1 MTAKQPRWDLAA
13 RRAALQS
20 VPLFGSLSA
29 AEIAQVLGQTVLRR
43 VTRGTL
49 FLCKGDPPSGMLVVL
64 QGSVRVTA
72 TAVDGREVTFGVLGA
87 GEFLGEISL
96 LDGAA
101 RSADVTAL
109 EDCVLLVVERAG
121 FLGLI
126 RNNPDLS
133 LKLVAELCRRLRR
146 ANLAFEDLA
155 LLDLP
160 GRIGKLLLGLP
171 QQATPAGRRI
181 SLRLSHADLGRLVG
195 GSREKVNRQ
204 IRLWEQQGVIA
215 REHGHLLILRPE
227 TLAAATTG

>member
-1 MTAKQPRWDLAA
+1 MTARRAHWDLAA

-29 AEIAQVLGQTVLRR
+29 AEIEQILGQTVLRG
-43 VTRGTL
+43 VERGRL
-49 FLCKGDPPSGMLVVL
+49 ILRQGDPPSGMLVVL
-64 QGSVRVTA
+64 QGSVRVAA
-72 TAVDGREVTFGVLGA
+72 TAADGREVTFSVLGT
-87 GEFLGEISL
+87 GQFLGEISL
-96 LDGAA
+96 LDGAP

-133 LKLVAELCRRLRR
+133 LKLVGELCRRLRR
-146 ANLAFEDLA
+146 ANLAYEDLA

-171 QQATPAGRRI
+171 QQTTLAGRRI
-181 SLRLSHADLGRLVG
+181 SFRLSQADLGRLVG

-204 IRLWEQQGVIA
+204 LRLWEQQGVIA
-215 REHGHLLILRPE
+215 RERGHLVILLPE
-227 TLAAATTG
+227 TLASATAG

>member
-1 MTAKQPRWDLAA
+1 MTARRAHWDLAA

-29 AEIAQVLGQTVLRR
+29 AEIEQILGQTLLRR
-43 VTRGTL
+43 VERGRL
-49 FLCKGDPPSGMLVVL
+49 ILRKGDPPSGMLVVL
-64 QGSVRVTA
+64 HGSVRVAA
-72 TAVDGREVTFGVLGA
+72 TAADGREVTFGVLGA
-87 GEFLGEISL
+87 GQFLGEISL
-96 LDGAA
+96 LDGAP

-133 LKLVAELCRRLRR
+133 LKLVGELCRRLRR
-146 ANLAFEDLA
+146 ANLAYEDLA

-171 QQATPAGRRI
+171 QQTTLAGRRI
-181 SLRLSHADLGRLVG
+181 SFRLSQADLGRLVG

-204 IRLWEQQGVIA
+204 LRLWEQQGVIA
-215 REHGHLLILRPE
+215 RERGHLVILLPE
-227 TLAAATTG
+227 TLASATAG